1 MKLLILAILYL
12 FFPFRPMRQDN
23 PPPSER
29 RMPKTRPS
37 RYQFSTANL
46 PYRPLSL
53 TRHRVVM
60 PISESAAS
68 VGPTGKRLL
77 LVAIILGFG
86 AVWLHGGA
94 ARQVL
99 TWLRQTVTEDA
110 GKRLALESGK

>member
-1 MKLLILAILYL
+1 
-12 FFPFRPMRQDN
+12 
-23 PPPSER
+23 
-29 RMPKTRPS
+29 MPKTRPS

-77 LVAIILGFG
+77 LVAIIIGFG

-110 GKRLALESGK
+110 GKRLALESGQ